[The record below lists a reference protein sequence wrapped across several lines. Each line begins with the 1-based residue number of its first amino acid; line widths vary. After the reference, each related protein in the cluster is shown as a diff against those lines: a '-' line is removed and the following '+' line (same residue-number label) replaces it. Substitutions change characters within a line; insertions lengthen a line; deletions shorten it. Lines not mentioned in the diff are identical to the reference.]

1 MVLNDLDDGGG
12 RTYLYSVME
21 NDCSPGTEPFLSD
34 MVDTLTDQGLLKLSE
49 LSGEFLAKI
58 MRPQS
63 AQFLNTLAEEGL
75 AEYENF
81 AEELNPG
88 GYREGELA
96 DGGRV
101 SEMALPELLE
111 YAGQSDGATAESVFT
126 QLHQMTVF
134 FKSRS
139 ALPLLCHRIPLFG
152 EKKKREP

>member
-1 MVLNDLDDGGG
+1 MLNDLDGGGG

-34 MVDTLTDQGLLKLSE
+34 MVDTLTDQELLKLSE

-58 MRPQS
+58 MRSQS
-63 AQFLNTLAEEGL
+63 AQFLNTLAEEGALERDKALLALGPYFLQEEGL

-126 QLHQMTVF
+126 QLH
-134 FKSRS
+134 
-139 ALPLLCHRIPLFG
+139 
-152 EKKKREP
+152 

>member
-1 MVLNDLDDGGG
+1 MLNDLDDGGG